1 VLELWQAVV
10 LGLVEGITEYLPV
23 SSTGHLIIASSLMGL
38 DKPETKAAVDD
49 FLIIVQ
55 GGAILAVVGIYWPSI
70 IKMVRGLLMKDP
82 QGLRLFL
89 NLVIA
94 FIPSALLALLVED
107 WIDSHLFRTGPVLL
121 ALAVGAVYMFIIDLY
136 ANGRIGRARSGLVQ
150 MSIHDVT
157 PRQALFIGLLQCIA
171 IWPGTS
177 RSLMTITGGILIGLR
192 PKAAAEFSFLL
203 GLPTLT
209 AACLYKLAKNLY
221 ASHKTGEPNV
231 FDALGWTASGVGIVV
246 AALSAAVAVK
256 FLVGFLNRHG
266 LTPFAIYRLA
276 FCLVLLVLSQAGI
289 VRIGTD
295 PAPAAAAPVITARSV
310 PASDKQLIAA
320 SMADFDT
327 EFATGTATGTAIGIR
342 TP

>member
-1 VLELWQAVV
+1 VLELWQAIV

-38 DKPETKAAVDD
+38 DDPAKKAAVDD

-55 GGAILAVVGIYWPSI
+55 GGAILAVVGLYWPSI
-70 IKMVRGLLMKDP
+70 LKMLRGILMQDP

-94 FIPSALLALLVED
+94 FIPSAALALVVED

-121 ALAVGAVYMFIIDLY
+121 ALFVGAVYMMVIDLY
-136 ANGRIGRARSGLVQ
+136 ASGRIGRARSGLVETT
-150 MSIHDVT
+150 IHDVT

-192 PKAAAEFSFLL
+192 PRAAAEFSFLL

-209 AACLYKLAKNLY
+209 AACVYKLAKNLY
-221 ASHKTGEPNV
+221 ASHKSGEPHV
-231 FDALGWTASGVGIVV
+231 FEALGWTASALGIAV
-246 AALSAAVAVK
+246 AAISAAVAVK
-256 FLVGFLNRHG
+256 FLVGFLNRYG
-266 LTPFAIYRLA
+266 LTPFAIYRIAL
-276 FCLVLLVLSQAGI
+276 CIVLLVLSQTGI
-289 VRIGTD
+289 VRIGND
-295 PAPAAAAPVITARSV
+295 AAPETAPPLIASAGPTAEVAAAHLA
-310 PASDKQLIAA
+310 
-320 SMADFDT
+320 
-327 EFATGTATGTAIGIR
+327 GTQ